1 VNFSPK
7 GDVVLIR
14 FKVSNFRSIQKEQ
27 ELSLFPSRVRGFK
40 DHIYQTGSTSLP
52 DLLKAA
58 LIYGANSSGKSN
70 IVKAIAYSKSIIVT
84 NQKNMLLDVP
94 VFRLGSNPTNETKF
108 SYEIVLNKI
117 CYTYTF
123 VISEGIIKEERL
135 ETSTKFSETA
145 FYSRTTEGEKVII
158 DFKLKFENSEEENF
172 HKTIYKGTRKNQL
185 FLNFINEQNPDVINK
200 TLKEVYSWFKNR
212 LTIIF
217 PDSKAGGIEIRLF
230 EDKNLWDYYNNCL
243 NFLDTGVDKLV
254 FDKFDF
260 DDPKFQIPGFIKEDI
275 RQKVQDEQVIY
286 TVSQPN
292 NDTYYV
298 QKTDGKLK
306 VNKIKAAHEIKG
318 KGKFV
323 QFDFSAESDG
333 TNRIMDLIPM
343 LYLLEQGNTVVI
355 DEIDRSFHS
364 LISEKIFEL
373 FFKKTLNVPAQL
385 IATTHDLTL
394 LELNKFRRDEIWFIK
409 KDDQNQS
416 VLYSLEEFKPR
427 FDKHLR
433 RAYLDGR
440 FGAVPLL
447 TEIMENSNAI

>member
-1 VNFSPK
+1 MNISPK
-7 GDVVLIR
+7 GEVVLIR
-14 FKVSNFRSIQKEQ
+14 FKVSNFRSILKEQ
-27 ELSLFPSRVRGFK
+27 ELCLFPSRVRGFK
-40 DHIYQTGSTSLP
+40 DHIYQTGLNSLP

-70 IVKAIAYSKSIIVT
+70 IVKAIAYSKRIIIS
-84 NQKNMLLDVP
+84 NQKNIQWDIP
-94 VFRLGSNPTNETKF
+94 VFKLSANPMKETNF
-108 SYEIVLNKI
+108 SYEILLDKTCFSYGFTI
-117 CYTYTF
+117 QDG
-123 VISEGIIKEERL
+123 IIIKEQL
-135 ETSTKFSETA
+135 KTSTKYSESII
-145 FYSRTTEGEKVII
+145 FSRTTDGEKVNI
-158 DFKLKFENSEEENF
+158 DFKLKFKDSEEENF
-172 HKTIYKGTRKNQL
+172 HKTICKGTRNNQL

-200 TLKEVYSWFKNR
+200 TLREVYSWFKNR

-217 PDSKAGGIEIRLF
+217 PDSKANGIEIRLF

-243 NFLDTGVDKLV
+243 NFLDAGVDKLV

-260 DDPKFQIPGFIKEDI
+260 DDPKFQIPNFIKEDI
-275 RQKVQDEQVIY
+275 RQKVQDEHVIY

-298 QKTDGKLK
+298 QKNDGKLK

-318 KGKFV
+318 KGEFV
-323 QFDFSAESDG
+323 QFDFSVESDG

-364 LISEKIFEL
+364 LISEKIFDL
-373 FFKKTLNVPAQL
+373 FFKKTFSVPAQL

-416 VLYSLEEFKPR
+416 ILYSLEEFKPR

-433 RAYLDGR
+433 RAYLEGR

-447 TEIMENSNAI
+447 TENSNAL